1 MDVLEFGRL
10 FDTQRPKLDYE
21 MLSLSSHVYR

>member
-10 FDTQRPKLDYE
+10 FNAWRPKLDYE
-21 MLSLSSHVYR
+21 MSIGETEE